1 MSSILISAGD
11 ASGEL
16 HAAALAE
23 ELRAVDPEVR
33 LRGLGGPAMEKA
45 GVSLVAHQE
54 ALAVGGLLE
63 VLRDL
68 GRIVG
73 TWFSMVRALRDER
86 PDLLVLVDSPDFNI
100 PFARR
105 AKRLGIPVLY
115 FITPQV
121 WAWRRGR
128 MKKVARRVDRMAV
141 IFPFER
147 DIWAD
152 APVPVDFVGH
162 PLVDRLSDLLER
174 PEPGPARAE
183 LGLDPDRP
191 LVALL
196 PGSRRNEVRS
206 SLPMQLQAAA
216 ALHVRDPRVAF
227 VLALA
232 PSIQAAQVEAL
243 IAAADLSPDLRL
255 DVRSGVTYDVLRAS
269 DAALSKPGTITVEAA
284 LLGTP
289 MVVAARVNSLTAFIA
304 RRVVDVPSFTMPNLI
319 AGEPVIPEYLQEDAE
334 PVRIAEAVA
343 ELLSGE
349 ARARQVDGLER
360 VRARLGSGGAA
371 RKAAQIAKE
380 MALGPARS

>member
-1 MSSILISAGD
+1 VTTVLVSAGD

-23 ELRAVDPEVR
+23 ALRAVEPDAR
-33 LRGLGGPAMEKA
+33 IIGLGGSAMEKA
-45 GVSLVAHQE
+45 GVLLVAHQE

-63 VLRDL
+63 VARDL
-68 GRIVG
+68 GQIVK
-73 TWFSMVRALRDER
+73 TWFLMVRALREER
-86 PDLLVLVDSPDFNI
+86 PDLVVLVDSPDFNI

-147 DIWAD
+147 EIWAD
-152 APVPVDFVGH
+152 ASVPVDFVGH
-162 PLVDRLSDLLER
+162 PLVDRLGGLER
-174 PEPGPARAE
+174 PEPGPARAA
-183 LGLDPDRP
+183 LGLDPERP

-206 SLPMQLQAAA
+206 SLPIQLEAAA
-216 ALHVRDPRVAF
+216 ALHARAPRVAF
-227 VLALA
+227 ALALA
-232 PSIQAAQVEAL
+232 PTISADLVEPL
-243 IAAADLSPDLRL
+243 VAAAGLPATLQL
-255 DVRSGVTYDVLRAS
+255 DIRAGRTYEVLRAA

-289 MVVAARVNSLTAFIA
+289 MVVAARVNPLTAFIA
-304 RRVVDVPSFTMPNLI
+304 RRVVEVPSFTMPNLI
-319 AGEPVIPEYLQEDAE
+319 AGESVVPEFLQEEADPE
-334 PVRIAEAVA
+334 RIADALA
-343 ELLSGE
+343 ALLCGE
-349 ARARQVDGLER
+349 ARERQLAQLAM
-360 VRARLGSGGAA
+360 VRERLGAGGAA
-371 RKAAQIAKE
+371 ERAAQIVRE
-380 MALGPARS
+380 MARGPDRS